1 MVKNG
6 RKKCG
11 MRQLEKTQTD
21 VITEDMKKKCC
32 SLKCIDR
39 IPVNL
44 VFSMRKQF
52 WNLVISEQNKE
63 IAIHRGQVYAEKCV
77 LAGTLVC
84 SECWRIV
91 HGISRSR

>member
-1 MVKNG
+1 MIKNR

-11 MRQLEKTQTD
+11 KRQLEKTQTD
-21 VITEDMKKKCC
+21 VITEDMKKKWC

-39 IPVNL
+39 IPVNKF
-44 VFSMRKQF
+44 FSMRKQF

-77 LAGTLVC
+77 LAGTLL
-84 SECWRIV
+84 I
-91 HGISRSR
+91 